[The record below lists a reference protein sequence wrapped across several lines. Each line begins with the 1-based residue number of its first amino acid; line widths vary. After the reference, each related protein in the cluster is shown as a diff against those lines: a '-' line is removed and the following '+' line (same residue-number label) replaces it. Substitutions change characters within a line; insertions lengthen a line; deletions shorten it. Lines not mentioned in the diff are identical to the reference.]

1 MNYIE
6 EKMIELAKRVFKDID
21 FDYYETIPLKAKY
34 KQNEKLIMHP
44 EVKNCWTVSCKWFDP
59 DFLDGMDKSGFLII
73 DDDTGEPVVLIL
85 ATGGGG
91 NCVIAKDSKGK
102 YYVERNY

>member
-1 MNYIE
+1 MKHKEDQI
-6 EKMIELAKRVFKDID
+6 KAIAKAVFKDIA
-21 FDYYETIPLKAKY
+21 FEYYENIPFSIRFEENDTYL
-34 KQNEKLIMHP
+34 MHP
-44 EVKNCWTVSCKWFDP
+44 QLISSWTVTCKWFDP